1 MEIILV
7 QLITGVREM
16 IKGVIAEDN
25 LPFRNKLVQIITSF
39 DIEIEYCTENAEDLL
54 KVIDKINPGIV
65 FLDIGL
71 PGLSGIEAAKRWVI
85 SFPKMTLSFQ
95 N

>member
-1 MEIILV
+1 
-7 QLITGVREM
+7 M

-65 FLDIGL
+65 FLDIGFA
-71 PGLSGIEAAKRWVI
+71 GTIGD
-85 SFPKMTLSFQ
+85 
-95 N
+95 

>member
-1 MEIILV
+1 
-7 QLITGVREM
+7 M

-54 KVIDKINPGIV
+54 KVIDIINPGIV

-71 PGLSGIEAAKRWVI
+71 PGLSGIEAAKRI
-85 SFPKMTLSFQ
+85 RPRSS
-95 N
+95 

>member
-1 MEIILV
+1 
-7 QLITGVREM
+7 M

-71 PGLSGIEAAKRWVI
+71 PGLSGIEAAKRI
-85 SFPKMTLSFQ
+85 RPRSS
-95 N
+95 